1 MGCNVRSQIA
11 DAFSVPS
18 QPFAMAQGR
27 SDRDGAP
34 QGGGNDH
41 RTAPHDTDPETL
53 TGPCRKIQMP
63 RTSSR
68 SRPLEALPYRIEL
81 WDAASDERRVLARA
95 VNAQLGR
102 AIFRAASGEYPESRI
117 PLRRGNRFVADSAA
131 LKRSAARADS

>member
-1 MGCNVRSQIA
+1 MNE
-11 DAFSVPS
+11 
-18 QPFAMAQGR
+18 
-27 SDRDGAP
+27 
-34 QGGGNDH
+34 
-41 RTAPHDTDPETL
+41 RTAKTAPMSGSAAQDE
-53 TGPCRKIQMP
+53 
-63 RTSSR
+63 
-68 SRPLEALPYRIEL
+68 ELPYRIEL